1 MADKYVLGY
10 TGSQVDS
17 RLARPVSIS
26 QGGTGQTSDRGSIPV
41 TNVTSGGASE
51 HSIGTRYY
59 PYLAACY
66 CRGYCKISN
75 KAVDANTWITVATV
89 GSDYLPS
96 SSYPV
101 PFAVNTTVGGEARIT
116 SAGEMQVRFYS
127 EIPSTATRYAY
138 WSGWWTTN

>member
-26 QGGTGQTSDRGSIPV
+26 QGGTGQTSDRVSIPV

-75 KAVDANTWITVATV
+75 KAIDAYTWVTVAMV
-89 GSDYLPS
+89 GENYLPTTD
-96 SSYPV
+96 YPV
-101 PFAVNTTVGGEARIT
+101 PLSNNTTVGGEVRIT
-116 SAGEMQVRFYS
+116 SAGEVQVRFYTDLA
-127 EIPSTATRYAY
+127 STATRYVY

>member
-26 QGGTGQTSDRGSIPV
+26 QGGTGQTSDRRSISV

-51 HSIGTRYY
+51 HSIVTRYY

-75 KAVDANTWITVATV
+75 KAIEANTWVTVARV
-89 GSDYLPS
+89 GSDYLPTTE
-96 SSYPV
+96 YPV
-101 PFAVNTTVGGEARIT
+101 PFSVNTTVGGEARIT

-127 EIPSTATRYAY
+127 EIPSTATRYAH